1 MIDKLTK
8 EQEEQFEV
16 YVDKWLKIGLCT
28 DKFTREEA
36 EPIVNDLY
44 KHILKKDKVPLIIM
58 DSPLSA
64 WLAACLLNN
73 DMSQV
78 MSQVGSQVMSQVRSE
93 VMSQVESQVRSQVKS
108 QVWSQVRSQVE
119 SQVWSQVEVQVWSQ
133 VDSQVGSQVMS
144 QVRSQVWSQVE
155 SQVKSQVE
163 SQVES
168 QVGSYIHPHLD
179 GHLWAAY
186 LSFYDY
192 FSEIV
197 KIKLC
202 DNLNIIKRTLILGNI
217 YPLYNVCIISQKPI
231 EINMVDG
238 LLHAEGKPSIKYVD
252 GFSVWS
258 LNGVKVPQY
267 LAETPESELD
277 IEFFKKEKNADVKA
291 EFIRKY
297 GIDRM
302 SNMGKSIDSFKNYND
317 NTWWVKSEYELIDM
331 SPIFESINYAPHLKM
346 KNQTTGTYHMEGV
359 IPECRDLP
367 SAIKFRFG
375 ERELVIQDIK

>member
-78 MSQVGSQVMSQVRSE
+78 MSQV
-93 VMSQVESQVRSQVKS
+93 
-108 QVWSQVRSQVE
+108 RSQVE

-168 QVGSYIHPHLD
+168 QVWSYIHPHLD

-231 EINMVDG
+231 EINIVDG